1 MQLQE
6 ELFEALLDELHLLLT
21 LDELQLRLTLFL
33 LLEQ

>member
-6 ELFEALLDELHLLLT
+6 ELDEALLELHLLLT
-21 LDELQLRLTLFL
+21 LDELQLRLTLCL